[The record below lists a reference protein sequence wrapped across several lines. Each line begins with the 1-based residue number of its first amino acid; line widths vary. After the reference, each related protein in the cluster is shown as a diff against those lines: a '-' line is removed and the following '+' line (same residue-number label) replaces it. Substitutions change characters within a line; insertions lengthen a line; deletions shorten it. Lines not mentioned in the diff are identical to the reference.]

1 MQEITDQLWISDI
14 ESVRERPTSRFD
26 RVITVCQ
33 DGVSDNVGCKYEHY
47 ELADDEIAEKNWG
60 GSADYGAFAEAAQSA
75 VEALRRD
82 EVILIH
88 CHAGQNR
95 SAATCAA
102 ALAVYE
108 ESGYHD
114 AFGKVGAARP
124 IVNPNQ
130 TMKSHAER
138 FIETNL
144 S

>member
-1 MQEITDQLWISDI
+1 MQQITEQLWISDI
-14 ESVRERPTSRFD
+14 QSTRERSTNRFD

-33 DGVSDNVGCKYEHY
+33 DSVEDNIGCSYEHY
-47 ELADDEIAEKNWG
+47 PLADDEVSEKNWG
-60 GSADYGAFAEAAQSA
+60 GSADYELFRSAAENA
-75 VEALRRD
+75 VRALERG

-108 ESGYHD
+108 ASGYHD
-114 AFGKVGAARP
+114 AFGKIGAARP

-130 TMKSHAER
+130 LMKNYAKR
-138 FIETNL
+138 FIESNL